1 MSGARILVALPF
13 WVVAPWF
20 GDVKGYSNRL
30 KGVLSVFGFE
40 NLIFHLPARTSRGTV
55 ALNSKYPTIFDV
67 REYVFWIPSASPKGS
82 RRATHASAW
91 GK

>member
-20 GDVKGYSNRL
+20 GYAKGFSNRL

-40 NLIFHLPARTSRGTV
+40 NLIFHLSATMYRGTV
-55 ALNSKYPTIFDV
+55 ALNSKYLTIFDV
-67 REYVFWIPSASPKGS
+67 REQERKKQNCNSGRQPHEQQES
-82 RRATHASAW
+82 
-91 GK
+91 

>member
-20 GDVKGYSNRL
+20 GYAKGYSNRFE
-30 KGVLSVFGFE
+30 GVLSVFGFE
-40 NLIFHLPARTSRGTV
+40 NLIFHLPARMFRGTV